1 MSRLERLR
9 FIIGLM
15 RSFALLILYA
25 VIAFS
30 QTAPRLADVR
40 KVYVEKMDNNLDEY
54 LRSSI
59 SKQFQSRLIIV
70 LKREEADAILNGV
83 NAGAQRTQNATVTLT
98 DPKGNV
104 VLWSGTANDRSAK
117 FLDLK
122 HGGEAKLADHLIGQ
136 LRKAM
141 ER

>member
-1 MSRLERLR
+1 MRGGCAVAV
-9 FIIGLM
+9 IICLM
-15 RSFALLILYA
+15 RPFVLLILC
-25 VIAFS
+25 VVSIFS

-59 SKQFQSRLIIV
+59 SKQFHSRLTIV
-70 LKREEADAILNGV
+70 LKREEADAIISGV
-83 NAGAQRTQNATVTLT
+83 NSAAQRTQTATVTLT
-98 DPKGNV
+98 DPQGKI
-104 VLWSGTANDRSAK
+104 VLWSGSANDRSAK